1 MKALLRRLFGG
12 SRRKKSKAISAPS
25 SSATVFGRVR
35 NLARANIADM
45 LSEATDPES
54 TADQMLKEYEV
65 GLQDARSAVQ
75 QAISALRT
83 AEGKQSDDE
92 TEMGTWRD
100 RAELA
105 VARAKSLRAKDPA
118 GADKAEAMAL
128 TALKKERALEL
139 RIDQRAPSI
148 MAQVDSLEDLKI
160 AIVKMED
167 RYEELK
173 ERRDALANRARFAQA
188 QEAMAQAGGRASAS
202 DPSSRLN
209 ELEDSVRRQE
219 ALAQGRREI
228 AESDP
233 DEQFRLLEEE
243 LHSSTAESKLDALL
257 SAPRKSLGR

>member
-1 MKALLRRLFGG
+1 MKAMLRRLFGG
-12 SRRKKSKAISAPS
+12 SRRKKSKAISAQS
-25 SSATVFGRVR
+25 SSATAFGRVR

-54 TADQMLKEYEV
+54 TADQMLKEYEA

-83 AEGKQSDDE
+83 AEGRQVEDD
-92 TEMGTWRD
+92 TEMGSWRD

-105 VARAKSLRAKDPA
+105 VARARDLRSKDPA

-128 TALKKERALEL
+128 TALKKERALEI

-148 MAQVDSLEDLKI
+148 MAQIDSLDELKT

-188 QEAMAQAGGRASAS
+188 QEAIADAGGRARAS

-219 ALAQGRREI
+219 ALAEGRREI

-233 DEQFRLLEEE
+233 EEQFRLLEEE
-243 LHSSTAESKLDALL
+243 LRGSTAESKLDALM
-257 SAPRKSLGR
+257 AVPRKSLGR